1 MITLFALLSGI
12 CLLIALLGE
21 YMDYQRVCRMAQNFK
36 EKQ

>member
-21 YMDYQRVCRMAQNFK
+21 YRGQQRLRHMAEELRRQ
-36 EKQ
+36 Q